1 MRTNSKKRKNIIIGI
16 LMVLV
21 VITIGYSVLSSRL
34 TINGTSSITSDFKV
48 VVTNIEFSTET
59 SRYASNVDFS
69 GIGSTNVTFTA
80 NLEKPDAFADYQV
93 TVENIGKI
101 DAYVKDIVINN
112 PDDQNFKV
120 YYSSDIGT
128 GDKIPAGESLTFTIG
143 IWWDK
148 AATTIPD
155 ENITFSS
162 NIEFSQDSTYIGLP
176 ATTLGGAIEK
186 QLSLNDS
193 YSYLNGN
200 YLMNEQVGNYV
211 WFDGFL
217 WRIIGINADKSV
229 RMITV
234 ETISAIPFSDNNLFN
249 DYDNSYVND
258 WLNNYFYP
266 KLKNKDYIVSTNW
279 CSEAT
284 TDNKSSRTSCN
295 SNLST
300 VSKPVGLISLDEYN
314 LSRTSFSFGPQMAYT
329 LTPYNETKNWKI
341 DPTGFSAIFAGI
353 RPVINVLNSINI
365 SSGKGTLTDP
375 YIIGNLTDT
384 TGTLKDNSSV
394 GEYVTYAGRN
404 YRVVETS
411 SSGTKLILDGYYD
424 SNDDGVVDASDK
436 MAYGTNCT
444 LCTTINEDSF
454 INWLSNNNE
463 IEKAK
468 LVSTTWYRGDYWTDD
483 NYKTN
488 VESTANPYVGSVGLI
503 KVGEMLS
510 GQSETILSKNHTV
523 VNDNNNAQY
532 YWTATP
538 YSASFAWNVYSDG
551 TAGKNFVSSANGV
564 RPVINIGPNVQIASG
579 NGTFNSPYQ
588 I

>member
-1 MRTNSKKRKNIIIGI
+1 
-16 LMVLV
+16 MVLV

-148 AATTIPD
+148 AAATIPD

-353 RPVINVLNSINI
+353 RPVINVLDSINI

-454 INWLSNNNE
+454 INWLSKNNE
-463 IEKAK
+463 IDKQK
-468 LVSTTWYRGDYWTDD
+468 LINTTWYHGDYWS
-483 NYKTN
+483 NGSYKTN
-488 VESTANPYVGSVGLI
+488 LESINNSYNGKVGLI
-503 KVGEMLS
+503 RVGEILAA
-510 GQSETILSKNHTV
+510 QSETIYSKNHTV
-523 VNDNNNAQY
+523 EHNMSNVQIYWMGTESNSTTA
-532 YWTATP
+532 WTAVAP
-538 YSASFAWNVYSDG
+538 GYVYSYAM
-551 TAGKNFVSSANGV
+551 TKTYAI
-564 RPVINIGPNVQIASG
+564 RPVINIGPDVQITSG